1 MTMKKVNDVLES
13 VFACRNNNSNNSN
26 TSSKHFMAEE
36 SSPAMK
42 KITQTNKQINKTKL
56 VRASPL
62 THTITTTTIEVN
74 RNGGI

>member
-13 VFACRNNNSNNSN
+13 VFACRNNNSN

-56 VRASPL
+56 VRASLL
-62 THTITTTTIEVN
+62 THTTTTTTIEVN